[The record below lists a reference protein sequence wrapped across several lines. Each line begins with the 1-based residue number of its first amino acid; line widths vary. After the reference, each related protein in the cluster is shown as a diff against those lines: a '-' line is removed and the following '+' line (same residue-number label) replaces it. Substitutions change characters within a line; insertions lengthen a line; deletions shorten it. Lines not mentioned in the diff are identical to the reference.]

1 MGAGASGAASGG
13 VIGLA
18 LALLGQQL
26 GYLDFGPIGFALLLI
41 GAYVIVNALIFG
53 IIGGAIGRRYIRRHS
68 PVAEWKPGPATGT
81 PSESPRP

>member
-1 MGAGASGAASGG
+1 MGGGASGAASGG
-13 VIGLA
+13 VIGLV

-41 GAYVIVNALIFG
+41 GAYVSVNALIFG

-68 PVAEWKPGPATGT
+68 PVAEWKPGSTPVS
-81 PSESPRP
+81 PSESPKP

>member
-1 MGAGASGAASGG
+1 MGGGASGAASGG
-13 VIGLA
+13 IIGLV

-41 GAYVIVNALIFG
+41 GAYVTVNALIFG

-68 PVAEWKPGPATGT
+68 PVAEWKAGPAPES
-81 PSESPRP
+81 PSEAPKP